1 MNDRYVLKMLFL
13 FLVFSSLFII
23 IEAGQDMDWYWY
35 IIYCWTGILHT
46 GLVYYILDWYI
57 IYWTVHYPCSLHVIT
72 IGPTKHDI
80 TSAIGRLPIKAGKF
94 DTSR

>member
-23 IEAGQDMDWYWY
+23 IEAGQDMDWCWY

-46 GLVYYILDWYI
+46 GLVYYILD
-57 IYWTVHYPCSLHVIT
+57 CSLSVFTTRDHNR
-72 IGPTKHDI
+72 PHQ
-80 TSAIGRLPIKAGKF
+80 A
-94 DTSR
+94 

>member
-57 IYWTVHYPCSLHVIT
+57 IYWTGILYTGLFTTRDHNRPHQ
-72 IGPTKHDI
+72 
-80 TSAIGRLPIKAGKF
+80 A
-94 DTSR
+94 